1 MVISQQ
7 FKEVEMKL
15 ISEQW
20 SDDVNYLVEEDPKTG
35 KKNAYIEGVM
45 LQTEVKNKNGR
56 IYPKEVMQKEVKRY
70 TKEYIDNNRAYGELG
85 HPEGPTINLER
96 TSHLI
101 TDLREDGNN
110 FIGKA
115 KILSTPMGNIV
126 KNLLDDGAR
135 LGVSSR
141 GMGSLKAS
149 NAKGGVQMVQ
159 SDFQLATAADIVADP
174 SAPDAF
180 VNGIMEGKEW
190 VWEGGI
196 LREHFVDE
204 TKKRINTLVSQKALE
219 EHKINL
225 FNDFLSNL

>member
-1 MVISQQ
+1 
-7 FKEVEMKL
+7 MKL

-20 SDDVNYLVEEDPKTG
+20 SDEVNYLVEEDPKTG
-35 KKNAYIEGVM
+35 KKHAYIEGVM

-70 TKEYIDNNRAYGELG
+70 NKEYVDQNRAYGELG

-101 TDLREDGNN
+101 TSLKEDGNN
-110 FIGKA
+110 FVGKA
-115 KILSTPMGNIV
+115 KILSTPMGEIV
-126 KNLLDDGAR
+126 KNLLNDGAR

-180 VNGIMEGKEW
+180 VDGVMEGVEW
-190 VWEGGI
+190 IWDNGVI
-196 LREHFVDE
+196 
-204 TKKRINTLVSQKALE
+204 KAQKIE
-219 EHKINL
+219 EYKHSIQRAKTRKLQEVKLNV
-225 FNDFLSNL
+225 FNDFLKNL

>member
-1 MVISQQ
+1 
-7 FKEVEMKL
+7 MKL

-20 SDDVNYLVEEDPKTG
+20 ADDVNYLVEINEKTG
-35 KKNAYIEGVM
+35 KKDVYIEGVM

-56 IYPKEVMQKEVKRY
+56 IYPKEIMVKEVARY
-70 TKEYIDNNRAYGELG
+70 TKEYINEKRAYGELG

-101 TDLREDGNN
+101 TSLKEDGNN

-115 KILSTPMGNIV
+115 KVLSTPMGEIV

-141 GMGSLKAS
+141 GMGSLKQS
-149 NAKGGVQMVQ
+149 KREGGTQLVQ

-180 VNGIMEGKEW
+180 VNGVMEGVEW
-190 VWEGGI
+190 IWDNGVI
-196 LREHFVDE
+196 
-204 TKKRINTLVSQKALE
+204 KAQKIEDYKHQIQRARTHKLQEVKLNVFKSFLE
-219 EHKINL
+219 NL
-225 FNDFLSNL
+225 

>member
-1 MVISQQ
+1 
-7 FKEVEMKL
+7 MKL

-20 SDDVNYLVEEDPKTG
+20 CDNINYLVEQDPKTG
-35 KKNAYIEGVM
+35 KDHVFIEGIM

-56 IYPKEVMQKEVKRY
+56 IYPKEIMQKEVKRY
-70 TKEYIDNNRAYGELG
+70 TKEYINEKRAYGELG

-101 TDLREDGNN
+101 QSLKEDGNN
-110 FIGKA
+110 FVGKA
-115 KILSTPMGNIV
+115 KILSTPMGEIV
-126 KNLLDDGAR
+126 KGLLSDGAR

-149 NAKGGVQMVQ
+149 NEKGGVQLVQ

-180 VNGIMEGKEW
+180 VNGVMEGVEW
-190 VWEGGI
+190 IWDNGVIKARKIEEWKHDI
-196 LREHFVDE
+196 LRAK
-204 TKKRINTLVSQKALE
+204 T
-219 EHKINL
+219 HKL
-225 FNDFLSNL
+225 QEVKLQAFSDFLENL

>member
-1 MVISQQ
+1 
-7 FKEVEMKL
+7 MKL

-35 KKNAYIEGVM
+35 KKNMFIEGIM

-56 IYPKEVMQKEVKRY
+56 VYPLDVMQKEVKRY
-70 TKEYIDNNRAYGELG
+70 NKEYISQKRAYGELG

-101 TDLREDGNN
+101 ESLEQDGNN
-110 FIGKA
+110 FVGKA
-115 KILSTPMGNIV
+115 KILSTPMGEIV
-126 KNLLDDGAR
+126 KNLLQDGAR

-149 NAKGGVQMVQ
+149 NTKGGAQMVQ

-180 VNGIMEGKEW
+180 VDGVMEGVEW
-190 VWEGGI
+190 IWDNGVI
-196 LREHFVDE
+196 
-204 TKKRINTLVSQKALE
+204 KARKIEEYKHEIARAKTHKLQEVKLNVFKSFLE
-219 EHKINL
+219 KL
-225 FNDFLSNL
+225 

>member
-1 MVISQQ
+1 
-7 FKEVEMKL
+7 MKL

-20 SDDVNYLVEEDPKTG
+20 CDNINYLVEQDPKTG
-35 KKNAYIEGVM
+35 KDHVYIEGIM

-56 IYPKEVMQKEVKRY
+56 IYPKEIMQKEVKRY
-70 TKEYIDNNRAYGELG
+70 TKEYIDQKRAYGELG

-101 TDLREDGNN
+101 QSLKESGNN
-110 FIGKA
+110 FVGKA
-115 KILSTPMGNIV
+115 KILSTPMGEIV
-126 KNLLDDGAR
+126 KNLLADGAR

-149 NAKGGVQMVQ
+149 NEKGGVQMVQ

-180 VNGIMEGKEW
+180 VNGVMEGVEW
-190 VWEGGI
+190 IWDNGVIKAQKIEEYKHSI
-196 LREHFVDE
+196 RRAKTHKLQE
-204 TKKRINTLVSQKALE
+204 TKLKVFKSFLE
-219 EHKINL
+219 NL
-225 FNDFLSNL
+225 

>member
-1 MVISQQ
+1 
-7 FKEVEMKL
+7 MKL

-20 SDDVNYLVEEDPKTG
+20 CDNINYLVEQDPKTG
-35 KKNAYIEGVM
+35 KDHVYIEGIM

-56 IYPKEVMQKEVKRY
+56 IYPKEIMQKEVKRY
-70 TKEYIDNNRAYGELG
+70 TKEYINEKRAYGELG

-101 TDLREDGNN
+101 QSLKEDGNN
-110 FIGKA
+110 FVGKA
-115 KILSTPMGNIV
+115 KILSTPMGEIV
-126 KNLLDDGAR
+126 KNLLADGAR

-149 NAKGGVQMVQ
+149 SEKGGVQMVQ

-180 VNGIMEGKEW
+180 VNGVMEGVEW
-190 VWEGGI
+190 IWDNGVIKAQKIEEYKSKI
-196 LREHFVDE
+196 RRAKTHKLQEV
-204 TKKRINTLVSQKALE
+204 TLNAFK
-219 EHKINL
+219 
-225 FNDFLSNL
+225 DFLENL

>member
-1 MVISQQ
+1 
-7 FKEVEMKL
+7 
-15 ISEQW
+15 
-20 SDDVNYLVEEDPKTG
+20 
-35 KKNAYIEGVM
+35 M

-56 IYPKEVMQKEVKRY
+56 IYPMEVMRKEVARY
-70 TKEYIDNNRAYGELG
+70 NKEYVEQSRAYGELG

-101 TDLREDGNN
+101 TSLKEDGKN

-115 KILSTPMGNIV
+115 KILSTPMGEIV
-126 KNLLDDGAR
+126 KSLLDDGAR

-149 NAKGGVQMVQ
+149 NGGVQMVQ

-180 VNGIMEGKEW
+180 VDGVMEGVEW
-190 VWEGGI
+190 VWDNGVI
-196 LREHFVDE
+196 
-204 TKKRINTLVSQKALE
+204 KAQKIE
-219 EHKINL
+219 EYKHSIARARTHKL
-225 FNDFLSNL
+225 QEVKLQVYSDFLKNL

>member
-1 MVISQQ
+1 
-7 FKEVEMKL
+7 MKL

-20 SDDVNYLVEEDPKTG
+20 SDDVNYLIEEDPKTG
-35 KKNAYIEGVM
+35 KKHAFIEGVM

-56 IYPKEVMQKEVKRY
+56 IYPKEIMKKEVARY
-70 TKEYIDNNRAYGELG
+70 TKEYVDNNRAYGELG

-101 TDLREDGNN
+101 TSLKEDGNN

-115 KILSTPMGNIV
+115 KILSTPMGEIV
-126 KNLLDDGAR
+126 KNLLQDGAK

-141 GMGSLKAS
+141 GMGSLKSS
-149 NAKGGVQMVQ
+149 NSNGGVQMVQ

-180 VNGIMEGKEW
+180 VDGVMEGVEW
-190 VWEGGI
+190 IWDNGM
-196 LREHFVDE
+196 F
-204 TKKRINTLVSQKALE
+204 KSQKIE
-219 EHKINL
+219 EYKHTIARARTHKLQEVKLNV
-225 FNDFLSNL
+225 FSDFLKNL

>member
-1 MVISQQ
+1 
-7 FKEVEMKL
+7 MKL

-20 SDDVNYLVEEDPKTG
+20 SDDVNYLIEEDPKTG
-35 KKNAYIEGVM
+35 KKHAFIEGVM

-56 IYPKEVMQKEVKRY
+56 IYPKEIMQKEVARY
-70 TKEYIDNNRAYGELG
+70 NKEYVEQNRAYGELG

-101 TDLREDGNN
+101 TSLKEDGKN

-115 KILSTPMGNIV
+115 KILSTPMGEIV
-126 KNLLDDGAR
+126 RSLLDDGAR

-149 NAKGGVQMVQ
+149 NGGVQMVQ

-180 VNGIMEGKEW
+180 VDGVMEGVEW
-190 VWEGGI
+190 VWDNGVIKAQKIEEYKKSI
-196 LREHFVDE
+196 LRA
-204 TKKRINTLVSQKALE
+204 RS
-219 EHKINL
+219 HKL
-225 FNDFLSNL
+225 QEVKLQVYSDFLKNL

>member
-1 MVISQQ
+1 MRHQYNI
-7 FKEVEMKL
+7 L
-15 ISEQW
+15 TR
-20 SDDVNYLVEEDPKTG
+20 NKTG
-35 KKNAYIEGVM
+35 KKHAYIEGVM

-56 IYPKEVMQKEVKRY
+56 IYPKEVMQKEVARY
-70 TKEYIDNNRAYGELG
+70 TKEYVDQNRAYGELG

-101 TDLREDGNN
+101 TSLKEDGNN

-115 KILSTPMGNIV
+115 KILSTPMGEIV

-180 VNGIMEGKEW
+180 VNGVMEGVEW
-190 VWEGGI
+190 IWDNGVI
-196 LREHFVDE
+196 
-204 TKKRINTLVSQKALE
+204 KAQKIE
-219 EHKINL
+219 EYKHSIQRARTHKLQEVKLNV
-225 FNDFLSNL
+225 FSDFLKNL

>member
-1 MVISQQ
+1 
-7 FKEVEMKL
+7 MKL

-20 SDDVNYLVEEDPKTG
+20 SDDVNYLIEEDPKTG
-35 KKNAYIEGVM
+35 KKHAFIEGIM

-56 IYPKEVMQKEVKRY
+56 IYPKEIMQKEVARY
-70 TKEYIDNNRAYGELG
+70 NKEYVEQNRAYGELG

-101 TDLREDGNN
+101 TSLKEDGNN

-115 KILSTPMGNIV
+115 KILSTPMGEIV
-126 KNLLDDGAR
+126 KNLLNDGAR

-141 GMGSLKAS
+141 GMGSLKTDRQ
-149 NAKGGVQMVQ
+149 GVNMVQ

-180 VNGIMEGKEW
+180 VDGVMEGVEW
-190 VWEGGI
+190 IYENGLI
-196 LREHFVDE
+196 KA
-204 TKKRINTLVSQKALE
+204 KKIE
-219 EHKINL
+219 EYKHSIARARTHKLQEVKLNV
-225 FNDFLSNL
+225 FNDFLKNL

>member
-1 MVISQQ
+1 
-7 FKEVEMKL
+7 MKL

-20 SDDVNYLVEEDPKTG
+20 DDNIEYIVEADPKTG
-35 KKNAYIEGVM
+35 KKSVYIEGIM

-56 IYPKEVMQKEVKRY
+56 IYPKDIMKKEVARY
-70 TKEYIDNNRAYGELG
+70 TKEFIDQQRAYGELG

-101 TDLREDGNN
+101 TELKEDGNN
-110 FIGKA
+110 YIGRA
-115 KILSTPMGNIV
+115 KILSTPMGEIV
-126 KNLLDDGAR
+126 KSLLADGAR

-149 NAKGGVQMVQ
+149 KRDGGTQLVQ

-180 VNGIMEGKEW
+180 VEGIMENHEW
-190 VWEGGI
+190 YVENGI
-196 LREHFVDE
+196 YKVREIEEMQDE
-204 TKKRINTLVSQKALE
+204 INRSSKYELQEKKIELFEKFINQL
-219 EHKINL
+219 
-225 FNDFLSNL
+225 

>member
-1 MVISQQ
+1 
-7 FKEVEMKL
+7 MKL

-35 KKNAYIEGVM
+35 KKNMFIEGIM

-56 IYPKEVMQKEVKRY
+56 IYPLEVMQKEVKRY
-70 TKEYIDNNRAYGELG
+70 NKEYIDQKRAYGELG

-101 TDLREDGNN
+101 ESLEQDGKN
-110 FIGKA
+110 FVGKA
-115 KILSTPMGNIV
+115 KILSTPMGEIV
-126 KNLLDDGAR
+126 KNLLSDGAR

-149 NAKGGVQMVQ
+149 NTKGGAQMVQ

-180 VNGIMEGKEW
+180 VDGVMEGVEW
-190 VWEGGI
+190 IWDNGVIKAQKIEEYKDTI
-196 LREHFVDE
+196 RRAKSLKLQE
-204 TKKRINTLVSQKALE
+204 TKLNVFKSFLE
-219 EHKINL
+219 NL
-225 FNDFLSNL
+225 

>member
-1 MVISQQ
+1 
-7 FKEVEMKL
+7 MKL

-35 KKNAYIEGVM
+35 KKNRYIQGVM

-56 IYPKEVMQKEVKRY
+56 IYPLDVMQKEVKRY
-70 TKEYIDNNRAYGELG
+70 NKDYIEQKRAYGELG

-101 TDLREDGNN
+101 TSLEQDGNN
-110 FIGKA
+110 FVGKA
-115 KILSTPMGNIV
+115 KILSTPMGEIV

-149 NAKGGVQMVQ
+149 NRKGGAQMVQ

-180 VNGIMEGKEW
+180 VDGVMEGVEW
-190 VWEGGI
+190 IWDNGVIKAQKIEEYKNTI
-196 LREHFVDE
+196 RRAKSQKLQE
-204 TKKRINTLVSQKALE
+204 TKLNVFKSFLE
-219 EHKINL
+219 NL
-225 FNDFLSNL
+225 

>member
-1 MVISQQ
+1 
-7 FKEVEMKL
+7 MKL

-20 SDDVNYLVEEDPKTG
+20 ADDVNYLVEINEKTG
-35 KKNAYIEGVM
+35 KKDVYIEGVM

-56 IYPKEVMQKEVKRY
+56 IYPKEIMAKEVARY
-70 TKEYIDNNRAYGELG
+70 TKEYINEKRAYGELG

-101 TDLREDGNN
+101 TSLKEDGNN

-115 KILSTPMGNIV
+115 KVLSTPMGEIV

-141 GMGSLKAS
+141 GMGSLKQS
-149 NAKGGVQMVQ
+149 KREGGTQLVQ

-180 VNGIMEGKEW
+180 VNGVMEGVEW
-190 VWEGGI
+190 IWDNGVI
-196 LREHFVDE
+196 
-204 TKKRINTLVSQKALE
+204 KAQKIEDYKHQIQRARTHKLQEVKLKVYKSFLE
-219 EHKINL
+219 NL
-225 FNDFLSNL
+225 

>member
-1 MVISQQ
+1 
-7 FKEVEMKL
+7 MKL

-35 KKNAYIEGVM
+35 KKNRYIQGVM

-56 IYPKEVMQKEVKRY
+56 IYPLDVMQKEVKRY
-70 TKEYIDNNRAYGELG
+70 DKDYIKQKRAYGELG

-101 TDLREDGNN
+101 TSLEQDGNN
-110 FIGKA
+110 FVGKA
-115 KILSTPMGNIV
+115 KILSTPMGEIV

-149 NAKGGVQMVQ
+149 NRKGGAQMVQ

-180 VNGIMEGKEW
+180 VDGVMEGVEW
-190 VWEGGI
+190 IWDNGVIKAQKIEEYKNTI
-196 LREHFVDE
+196 RRAKSQKLQE
-204 TKKRINTLVSQKALE
+204 TKLNVFKSFLE
-219 EHKINL
+219 NL
-225 FNDFLSNL
+225 

>member
-1 MVISQQ
+1 
-7 FKEVEMKL
+7 MKL

-20 SDDVNYLVEEDPKTG
+20 SDDVNYLIEEDPKTG
-35 KKNAYIEGVM
+35 KKNMFIEGIM

-56 IYPKEVMQKEVKRY
+56 IYPLEVMQKEVKRY
-70 TKEYIDNNRAYGELG
+70 NKEYIEQKRAYGELG

-101 TDLREDGNN
+101 ESLEQDGKN
-110 FIGKA
+110 FVGKA
-115 KILSTPMGNIV
+115 KILSTPMGEIV
-126 KNLLDDGAR
+126 KNLLSDGAR

-149 NAKGGVQMVQ
+149 NAKGGAQMVQ

-180 VNGIMEGKEW
+180 VDGVMEGVEW
-190 VWEGGI
+190 IWDNGVIKAQKIEEYKDSI
-196 LREHFVDE
+196 RRAKSQKLQE
-204 TKKRINTLVSQKALE
+204 TKLNVFKSFLE
-219 EHKINL
+219 NL
-225 FNDFLSNL
+225 

>member
-1 MVISQQ
+1 
-7 FKEVEMKL
+7 MKL

-20 SDDVNYLVEEDPKTG
+20 SDEVNYLVEEDPKTG
-35 KKNAYIEGVM
+35 KKHAYIEGVM

-70 TKEYIDNNRAYGELG
+70 NKEYVDQNRAYGELG

-101 TDLREDGNN
+101 TSLKEDGNN
-110 FIGKA
+110 FVGKA
-115 KILSTPMGNIV
+115 KVLSTPMGEIV
-126 KNLLDDGAR
+126 KNLLADGAR

-149 NAKGGVQMVQ
+149 KREGGTQMVQ

-180 VNGIMEGKEW
+180 VNGVMEGVEW
-190 VWEGGI
+190 IWDNGVIKAQKIEEYKHQI
-196 LREHFVDE
+196 QRARTHKLQEV
-204 TKKRINTLVSQKALE
+204 KLNTFKSFLE
-219 EHKINL
+219 NL
-225 FNDFLSNL
+225 

>member
-1 MVISQQ
+1 
-7 FKEVEMKL
+7 MKL

-20 SDDVNYLVEEDPKTG
+20 SDEVNYLVEEDPKTG
-35 KKNAYIEGVM
+35 KKHAYIEGVM

-101 TDLREDGNN
+101 TDLYEDGNN
-110 FIGKA
+110 FVGKA

-180 VNGIMEGKEW
+180 VDGVMEGVEW
-190 VWEGGI
+190 IWDNGVI
-196 LREHFVDE
+196 
-204 TKKRINTLVSQKALE
+204 KAQKIE
-219 EHKINL
+219 EYKHSIQRAKTRKLQEVKLNV
-225 FNDFLSNL
+225 FNDFLKNL

>member
-1 MVISQQ
+1 
-7 FKEVEMKL
+7 MKL

-20 SDDVNYLVEEDPKTG
+20 CDNINYLVEQDPKTG
-35 KKNAYIEGVM
+35 KDSVFIEGIM

-56 IYPKEVMQKEVKRY
+56 IYPKEIMQKEVARY
-70 TKEYIDNNRAYGELG
+70 TKEYIKEKRAYGELG

-101 TDLREDGNN
+101 QSLKEDGNN
-110 FIGKA
+110 FVGKA
-115 KILSTPMGNIV
+115 KVLSTPMGEIV
-126 KNLLDDGAR
+126 KNLLADGAR

-149 NAKGGVQMVQ
+149 SQKGGVQLVQ

-180 VNGIMEGKEW
+180 VNGVMEGVKWIWDNGVIKAQKIEEYKHSIRRAKTHKLQE
-190 VWEGGI
+190 VK
-196 LREHFVDE
+196 LRAF
-204 TKKRINTLVSQKALE
+204 S
-219 EHKINL
+219 
-225 FNDFLSNL
+225 DFLENL

>member
-1 MVISQQ
+1 
-7 FKEVEMKL
+7 MKL

-35 KKNAYIEGVM
+35 KKNMFIEGIM

-56 IYPKEVMQKEVKRY
+56 IYPLEVMQKEVKRY
-70 TKEYIDNNRAYGELG
+70 NKEYIDQKRAYGELG

-101 TDLREDGNN
+101 ESLEQDGKN
-110 FIGKA
+110 FVGKA
-115 KILSTPMGNIV
+115 KILSTPMGEIV
-126 KNLLDDGAR
+126 KNLLSDGAR

-149 NAKGGVQMVQ
+149 NRKGGAQMVQ

-180 VNGIMEGKEW
+180 VDGVMEGVEW
-190 VWEGGI
+190 IWDNGVIKAQKIEEYKDTI
-196 LREHFVDE
+196 RRAKSQKLQE
-204 TKKRINTLVSQKALE
+204 TKLNVFKSFLE
-219 EHKINL
+219 NL
-225 FNDFLSNL
+225 

>member
-1 MVISQQ
+1 
-7 FKEVEMKL
+7 MKL

-35 KKNAYIEGVM
+35 KKHAYIEGVM

-101 TDLREDGNN
+101 TNLREDGNN

-180 VNGIMEGKEW
+180 VDGVMEGVEW
-190 VWEGGI
+190 IWDNGVI
-196 LREHFVDE
+196 
-204 TKKRINTLVSQKALE
+204 KAQKIE
-219 EHKINL
+219 EYKHSIARARTQKLQEVKLNV
-225 FNDFLSNL
+225 FNDFLKNL

>member
-1 MVISQQ
+1 
-7 FKEVEMKL
+7 MKL

-20 SDDVNYLVEEDPKTG
+20 CDNINYLVEQDPKTG
-35 KKNAYIEGVM
+35 KDSVFIEGIM

-56 IYPKEVMQKEVKRY
+56 IYPKEIMQKEVKRY
-70 TKEYIDNNRAYGELG
+70 TKEYINEKRAYGELG

-101 TDLREDGNN
+101 QSLKEDGNN
-110 FIGKA
+110 FVGKA
-115 KILSTPMGNIV
+115 KILSTPMGEIV
-126 KNLLDDGAR
+126 KNLLADGAR

-149 NAKGGVQMVQ
+149 NTKNGVQMVQ

-180 VNGIMEGKEW
+180 VNGVMEGVEW
-190 VWEGGI
+190 IWDNGVIKAQKIEEYKHSI
-196 LREHFVDE
+196 RRAKTHKLQE
-204 TKKRINTLVSQKALE
+204 TKLKVFKSFLE
-219 EHKINL
+219 NL
-225 FNDFLSNL
+225 

>member
-1 MVISQQ
+1 
-7 FKEVEMKL
+7 MKL

-35 KKNAYIEGVM
+35 KKNMFIEGIM

-56 IYPKEVMQKEVKRY
+56 IYPLEVMQKEVKRY
-70 TKEYIDNNRAYGELG
+70 NKEYIDQKRAYGELG

-101 TDLREDGNN
+101 ESLEQDGKN
-110 FIGKA
+110 FVGKA
-115 KILSTPMGNIV
+115 KILSTPMGEIV
-126 KNLLDDGAR
+126 KNLLSDGAR

-149 NAKGGVQMVQ
+149 NTKGGAQMVQ
-159 SDFQLATAADIVADP
+159 SDFQLVTAADIVADP

-180 VNGIMEGKEW
+180 VDGVMEGVEW
-190 VWEGGI
+190 IWDNGVIKAQKIEEYKDTI
-196 LREHFVDE
+196 RRAKSLKLQE
-204 TKKRINTLVSQKALE
+204 TKLNVFKSFLE
-219 EHKINL
+219 NL
-225 FNDFLSNL
+225 

>member
-1 MVISQQ
+1 
-7 FKEVEMKL
+7 MKL

-20 SDDVNYLVEEDPKTG
+20 SDEVSYLVEEDPKTG
-35 KKNAYIEGVM
+35 KKHAYIEGVM

-85 HPEGPTINLER
+85 HSEGPTINLER

-101 TDLREDGNN
+101 TSLKEDGNN
-110 FIGKA
+110 FVGKA
-115 KILSTPMGNIV
+115 KVLSTPMGEIV
-126 KNLLDDGAR
+126 KNLLADGAR

-149 NAKGGVQMVQ
+149 NDKGGVQMVQ

-180 VNGIMEGKEW
+180 VDGVMEGVEW
-190 VWEGGI
+190 IWDNGVI
-196 LREHFVDE
+196 
-204 TKKRINTLVSQKALE
+204 KAQKIE
-219 EHKINL
+219 EYKHSIARARTQKLQEVKLNV
-225 FNDFLSNL
+225 FNDFLKNL

>member
-1 MVISQQ
+1 
-7 FKEVEMKL
+7 MKL

-20 SDDVNYLVEEDPKTG
+20 SDDVNYLVEVDSKTG

-56 IYPKEVMQKEVKRY
+56 VYPKEVMQKEVKRY

-101 TDLREDGNN
+101 TDLYEDGNN
-110 FIGKA
+110 FVGKA

-180 VNGIMEGKEW
+180 VDGVMEGVEW
-190 VWEGGI
+190 IWDNGVI
-196 LREHFVDE
+196 
-204 TKKRINTLVSQKALE
+204 KAQKIE
-219 EHKINL
+219 EYKHSIQRARTQKLQEVKLNV
-225 FNDFLSNL
+225 FNDFLKNL